1 MMHGKKANNL
11 VLIENGQIFS
21 YSLDDKISWEVGRP
35 SKDNIPDI
43 KLHSA
48 TVSRKHGKFQNM
60 DGVWFYLDYKG
71 KNGTVYNHKH
81 LVAGLNGRIK
91 PVMLNDGD
99 TFVFGGGEEEVIN
112 CKTIWALFVTR
123 SFDKNW
129 RVVDSKGYKKLQF
142 VFGEGSTLMDAPEKG
157 FVIEK
162 ETGIAIYMGD
172 LTYLIGDVEV
182 IGR

>member
-1 MMHGKKANNL
+1 MNGKKANIL
-11 VLIENGQIFS
+11 IVIENGQIFS
-21 YSLDDKISWEVGRP
+21 YALDDKNSWVIGRP

-71 KNGTVYNHKH
+71 KNGTVYNHTH
-81 LVAGLNGRIK
+81 LDAGLNGRIK

-99 TFVFGGGEEEVIN
+99 TFVFGGGKEEVIN
-112 CKTIWALFVTR
+112 CKTVWAMFVTQF
-123 SFDKNW
+123 FDGEW
-129 RVVDSKGYKKLQF
+129 RIVDTNGYERLQF
-142 VFGEGSTLMDAPEKG
+142 ISEGGSTTIDTPQKG
-157 FVIEK
+157 IVIEK

-172 LTYLIGDVEV
+172 ITYLIGDINV
-182 IGR
+182 IGN